1 MRALLVLNELARSGK
16 RQAELVRR
24 TLAECEIDCVDDPD
38 AGNLDAVIAAGGD
51 GTILHVLPL
60 ALERALPLGVIPLGT
75 FNDLAHTLDL
85 PFDIPQACA
94 VIKALHTQTIDVARV
109 NGVYYLNEASI
120 GLSSRIARRQ
130 TPEAKQR
137 LGSLAVL
144 SATVR
149 SLRDA
154 VQMRVR
160 IEYDGAVE
168 RFKTLQLTIANS
180 GHFGGIIRSANAAI
194 DDGWLDLYSVEA
206 QNFLQAI
213 AVAKKVIARDPVS
226 GDGLRVRRSKA
237 FSVNTGHRHRIAA
250 DGEPAGTTPAL
261 FEVVPGALKVLVP
274 QR

>member
-1 MRALLVLNELARSGK
+1 MRALLMLNELARSGK

-24 TLAECEIDCVDDPD
+24 TLADTGVDCVEDPD

-51 GTILHVLPL
+51 GTILRAVPL
-60 ALERALPLGVIPLGT
+60 ALDRALPLGIIPLGT

-85 PFDIPQACA
+85 PFDVRQACA
-94 VIKALHTQTIDVARV
+94 VIKALNTRTIDVARV

-144 SATVR
+144 SATVQ

-168 RFKTLQLTIANS
+168 AFKTLQLTIANS
-180 GHFGGIIRSANAAI
+180 GHFGGVIHSANAAI

-206 QNFLQAI
+206 RNFLQAI
-213 AVAKKVIARDPVS
+213 AVAKKVIGRDPVS

-237 FSVNTGHRHRIAA
+237 FSVSTGHRHRIAA
-250 DGEPAGTTPAL
+250 DGEPAGTTPAV
-261 FEVVPGALKVLVP
+261 FEVVPRALDVLVS
-274 QR
+274 R

>member
-1 MRALLVLNELARSGK
+1 MRALLILNELARSGK
-16 RQAELVRR
+16 RQAELVHR
-24 TLAECEIDCVDDPD
+24 TLAESGIECVEDPA
-38 AGNLDAVIAAGGD
+38 AGHLDAVIAAGGD
-51 GTILHVLPL
+51 GTIVRALPL
-60 ALERALPLGVIPLGT
+60 ALDRALPLGIIPLGT

-94 VIKALHTQTIDVARV
+94 VIRGLQTRTIDVARV

-137 LGSLAVL
+137 LGLLAIL

-154 VQMRVR
+154 VPMRVR
-160 IEYDGAVE
+160 IEYDGGVE
-168 RFKTLQLTIANS
+168 TFKTLQLTIANS
-180 GHFGGIIRSANAAI
+180 GHFGGIIHSADAAI

-206 QNFLQAI
+206 QNWLQAI
-213 AVAKKVIARDPVS
+213 AVTKKVIGRDPVS
-226 GDGLRVRRSKA
+226 GDGLRVRRSRVFA
-237 FSVNTGHRHRIAA
+237 VNTGHRHRIAA

-261 FEVVPGALKVLVP
+261 FEVVPRALDVLVP
-274 QR
+274 R